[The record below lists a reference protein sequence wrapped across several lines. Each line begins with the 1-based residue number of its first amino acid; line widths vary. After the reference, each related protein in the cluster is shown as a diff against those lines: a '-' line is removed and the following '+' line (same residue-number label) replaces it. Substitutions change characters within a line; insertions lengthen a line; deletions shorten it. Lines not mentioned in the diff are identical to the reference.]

1 MGHLE
6 PGIVKKVVRE
16 QEHAGEDNN
25 NYDCRRLT
33 LGSNTNKT
41 NLGTSLTGTI
51 GQPEP
56 DRASDASSLPNQGWL
71 GQGGLHRLHSEKG
84 LMGVVG
90 QFTTR
95 DMGDSE
101 VLPSQ

>member
-6 PGIVKKVVRE
+6 PGMVKKVVRE

-33 LGSNTNKT
+33 LGSNTYKT
-41 NLGTSLTGTI
+41 NLGTSLTGTM

-56 DRASDASSLPNQGWL
+56 DQASDASSLPNQGWL
-71 GQGGLHRLHSEKG
+71 GQDGLCWLHSEKG

-90 QFTTR
+90 QFTTC
-95 DMGDSE
+95 DVGDSE